1 MAGLDEQ
8 LEAARAGAATVPE
21 GLPRMAGMAQQMAN
35 VLRAAAEAGA
45 DRLVM
50 MSSLAVCETWPD
62 NPVPRPTRRW
72 Q

>member
-1 MAGLDEQ
+1 
-8 LEAARAGAATVPE
+8 
-21 GLPRMAGMAQQMAN
+21 MAGMAQQMAN
-35 VLRAAAEAGA
+35 VLRAAAEAGV

-50 MSSLAVCETWPD
+50 MSSLAVYGAWPD